1 MKTTTLH
8 VYVMFAEMRGIYGKM
23 NIKIG
28 VSDNPK
34 KRLKGVQ
41 TGCPGDVHLIR
52 TFEAGQDAYLHEGHF
67 HELYKEFSIGG
78 EWFEFDNDYFVEKV
92 LPEMIEYFSKID
104 ICYDKKERT
113 TLSLHELLRDVNCA
127 KFEISSGL
135 DDDYANR
142 KIIQVKLKKAQTLV
156 NDTEKQKFQNIIDDI
171 QNVID
176 EECKQK
182 RKDDQEK
189 LAIKCLKR
197 KAFMAQKSLD
207 SFAMGYLV
215 GCASWQGA
223 HHSGTGP
230 RNRVY

>member
-8 VYVMFAEMRGIYGKM
+8 VYVMFAEMRGIYDKM

-34 KRLKGVQ
+34 NRLKGVQ

-52 TFEAGQDAYLHEGHF
+52 TFEAGQDAYIHEGHF
-67 HELYKEFSIGG
+67 HKLYKEFSTGG

-127 KFEISSGL
+127 KFEINSGL
-135 DDDYANR
+135 EDDYANR
-142 KIIQVKLKKAQTLV
+142 KIIQVKLEKAQTLV
-156 NDTEKQKFQNIIDDI
+156 DDAQKVEFQKIIDEI
-171 QNVID
+171 QSVID
-176 EECKQK
+176 QECAAK
-182 RKDDQEK
+182 RKEDQEV
-189 LAIKCLKR
+189 LAIKNLKR
-197 KAFMAQKSLD
+197 KAHNAQKRLETI
-207 SFAMGYLV
+207 AMGVLMGMGV
-215 GCASWQGA
+215 
-223 HHSGTGP
+223 
-230 RNRVY
+230 

>member
-1 MKTTTLH
+1 MKITTLQ
-8 VYVMFAEMRGIYGKM
+8 VYVMFAEMRGIYDTV

-41 TGCPGDVHLIR
+41 TGCPGEVHLIR
-52 TFEAGQDAYLHEGHF
+52 TFEAGQDAYIHEGYF
-67 HELYKEFSIGG
+67 HKLYKEFSTGG
-78 EWFEFDNDYFVEKV
+78 EWFEFDNNYFVEKV
-92 LPEMIEYFSKID
+92 LPEMIDYFGKIE
-104 ICYDKKERT
+104 IRYDKKETT
-113 TLSLHELLRDVNCA
+113 TLSLHELLRDVDCA
-127 KFEISSGL
+127 KFEINSGL

-142 KIIQVKLKKAQTLV
+142 KIIQIKLKKAQTLV
-156 NDTEKQKFQNIIDDI
+156 DDTKKEQFQNIIDEI

-197 KAFMAQKSLD
+197 KAYDAQKRLETV
-207 SFAMGYLV
+207 AMGVLM
-215 GCASWQGA
+215 GMAI
-223 HHSGTGP
+223 
-230 RNRVY
+230 

>member
-8 VYVMFAEMRGIYGKM
+8 VYVMFAEMRGIYDKM

-52 TFEAGQDAYLHEGHF
+52 TFEAGQDAYIHEGHF
-67 HELYKEFSIGG
+67 HKLYKEFSTGG

-127 KFEISSGL
+127 KFEINSGL
-135 DDDYANR
+135 EDDYANR
-142 KIIQVKLKKAQTLV
+142 KIIQVKLEKAQTLV
-156 NDTEKQKFQNIIDDI
+156 DDAQKVEFQKIIDEI
-171 QNVID
+171 QSVID
-176 EECKQK
+176 QECAAK
-182 RKDDQEK
+182 RKEDQEV
-189 LAIKCLKR
+189 LAIKNLKR
-197 KAFMAQKSLD
+197 KAHNAQKRLETI
-207 SFAMGYLV
+207 AMGVLMGMGV
-215 GCASWQGA
+215 
-223 HHSGTGP
+223 
-230 RNRVY
+230 

>member
-8 VYVMFAEMRGIYGKM
+8 VYVMFAEMRGIYDKM
-23 NIKIG
+23 NVKIG

-52 TFEAGQDAYLHEGHF
+52 TFEAGQDAYIHEGYF
-67 HELYKEFSIGG
+67 HKLYKEFSTGG
-78 EWFEFDNDYFVEKV
+78 EWFEFDNNYFVEKV
-92 LPEMIEYFSKID
+92 LPEMIDYFGKIE
-104 ICYDKKERT
+104 IRYDKKETT
-113 TLSLHELLRDVNCA
+113 TLSLYELLRDVDCA
-127 KFEISSGL
+127 KFEINSGL

-142 KIIQVKLKKAQTLV
+142 KIIQIKLKKAQTLV
-156 NDTEKQKFQNIIDDI
+156 DDTKKEQFQNIIDEI

-197 KAFMAQKSLD
+197 KAYDAQKRLETV
-207 SFAMGYLV
+207 AMGVLM
-215 GCASWQGA
+215 GMAI
-223 HHSGTGP
+223 
-230 RNRVY
+230 

>member
-1 MKTTTLH
+1 
-8 VYVMFAEMRGIYGKM
+8 MFAEMRGIYDKM

-52 TFEAGQDAYLHEGHF
+52 TFEAGQDAYIHEGHF
-67 HELYKEFSIGG
+67 HKLYKEFSTGG

-127 KFEISSGL
+127 KFEINSGL
-135 DDDYANR
+135 EDDYANR
-142 KIIQVKLKKAQTLV
+142 KIIQAKLEKAQTLV
-156 NDTEKQKFQNIIDDI
+156 DDAQKVEFQKIIDEI
-171 QNVID
+171 QSVID
-176 EECKQK
+176 QECAAK
-182 RKDDQEK
+182 RKEDQEV
-189 LAIKCLKR
+189 LAIKNLKR
-197 KAFMAQKSLD
+197 KAHNAQKRLETIG
-207 SFAMGYLV
+207 MGVLV
-215 GCASWQGA
+215 GMG
-223 HHSGTGP
+223 
-230 RNRVY
+230 V

>member
-34 KRLKGVQ
+34 NRLKGVQ

-52 TFEAGQDAYLHEGHF
+52 TFEAGQDAYIHEGHF
-67 HELYKEFSIGG
+67 HKLYKEFSTGG

-127 KFEISSGL
+127 KFEINSGL
-135 DDDYANR
+135 EDDYANR
-142 KIIQVKLKKAQTLV
+142 KIIQVKLEKAQTLV
-156 NDTEKQKFQNIIDDI
+156 DDAQKVEFQKIIDEV
-171 QNVID
+171 QSVID
-176 EECKQK
+176 QECAAK
-182 RKDDQEK
+182 RKEDQEV
-189 LAIKCLKR
+189 LAIKNLKR
-197 KAFMAQKSLD
+197 KAHNAQKRLETI
-207 SFAMGYLV
+207 AMGVLMGMGV
-215 GCASWQGA
+215 
-223 HHSGTGP
+223 
-230 RNRVY
+230 